1 MFTQEGYVAISKYE
15 NPRLDL
21 SCNSCHKLNLTN
33 NQSQVFAPYI
43 ISMQFQQLIIL
54 ST

>member
-1 MFTQEGYVAISKYE
+1 MFTQEGYGTISKYE
-15 NPRLDL
+15 NLRHDL
-21 SCNSCHKLNLTN
+21 SCKSFRKLNLTN